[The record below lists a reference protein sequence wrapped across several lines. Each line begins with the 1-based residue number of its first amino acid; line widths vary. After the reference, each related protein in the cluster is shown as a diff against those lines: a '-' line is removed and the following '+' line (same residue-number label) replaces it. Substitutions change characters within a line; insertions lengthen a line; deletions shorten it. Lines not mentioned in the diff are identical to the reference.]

1 MHLPV
6 KALILPAAALMIAF
20 APGVQAVSLASPAL
34 QTQANKLTHP
44 IVQKQLRS
52 KKSAANQ
59 PKGNPFRHPHRL
71 ARGSANPNRL
81 SDMRH

>member
-1 MHLPV
+1 MHLPM
-6 KALILPAAALMIAF
+6 KTLILPAAALMIAF
-20 APGVQAVSLASPAL
+20 APHAQAANLASL
-34 QTQANKLTHP
+34 EFQTQANKLLHP

-59 PKGNPFRHPHRL
+59 PKGNPLRHPHRL